1 MEAVQRAL
9 LPEKHRFQ
17 PAAVPCRCV
26 VRIRIMKILLT
37 GFEPF
42 GGEVI
47 NPSWEVARS
56 LHGHVIAGATVQ
68 ARCLPT
74 TFAGAPRA
82 LADALAAV
90 KPGLVVALGLASGRS
105 EISIERVAVNLID
118 ARMPDNAGER
128 PQDVPV
134 RADAPAAYFSTL
146 PIKAIRNGLR
156 AAGHPAGLSLTAGA
170 FVCNQLFFELQHR
183 LAGRGLRSGFIHL
196 PALPEQ
202 AARTQPAV
210 PSMGLGAQI
219 DAIKLALAIALAG
232 DEQAAASQADEG
244 APTS

>member
-1 MEAVQRAL
+1 MN
-9 LPEKHRFQ
+9 
-17 PAAVPCRCV
+17 
-26 VRIRIMKILLT
+26 ILLT

-56 LHGHVIAGATVQ
+56 LHGHVIAGAAVH

-82 LADALAAV
+82 LADALAVV
-90 KPGLVVALGLASGRS
+90 KPELVIALGQASGRS
-105 EISIERVAVNLID
+105 EVSIERVAVNLID
-118 ARMPDNAGER
+118 ARIPDNAGER

-134 RADAPAAYFSTL
+134 RADAPSAYFSTL
-146 PIKAIRNGLR
+146 PMKAIRNGLR

-183 LAGRGLRSGFIHL
+183 LAGRGPRSGFIHL

-202 AARTQPAV
+202 AARAQPTV
-210 PSMGLGAQI
+210 PSMGLAAQI
-219 DAIKLALAIALAG
+219 DAIRLAIAIALSG
-232 DEQAAASQADEG
+232 DEQAAAVQSDEG
-244 APTS
+244 SPTS

>member
-1 MEAVQRAL
+1 MQTTQARG
-9 LPEKHRFQ
+9 
-17 PAAVPCRCV
+17 VP
-26 VRIRIMKILLT
+26 IRENGGMNILLT

-42 GGEVI
+42 GGDAI

-56 LHGHVIAGATVQ
+56 LQGHVIAGATVH

-74 TFAGAPRA
+74 SFGGAPEA
-82 LADALAAV
+82 LEAALTLF
-90 KPGLVVALGLASGRS
+90 KPDLVIALGLASGRT

-118 ARMPDNAGER
+118 ARIPDNAGER

-134 RADAPAAYFSTL
+134 RPDAPAAYFSTL
-146 PIKAIRNGLR
+146 PVKAIRNGLR

-170 FVCNQLFFELQHR
+170 FVCNQVFFELQHR
-183 LAGRGLRSGFIHL
+183 LAGRGVRSGFIHV

-202 AARTQPAV
+202 AARAQPSV
-210 PSMGLGAQI
+210 PSMGLAAQI
-219 DAIKLALAIALAG
+219 AAIQLAVAIALESEEASAS
-232 DEQAAASQADEG
+232 AAPDEG

>member
-1 MEAVQRAL
+1 MN
-9 LPEKHRFQ
+9 
-17 PAAVPCRCV
+17 
-26 VRIRIMKILLT
+26 ILLT

-56 LHGHVIAGATVQ
+56 LHGHVIAGAAVH
-68 ARCLPT
+68 ARCLPM

-82 LADALAAV
+82 LADALAVV
-90 KPGLVVALGLASGRS
+90 KPELVIALGQASGRS
-105 EISIERVAVNLID
+105 EVSIERVAVNLID
-118 ARMPDNAGER
+118 ARIPDNAGER

-134 RADAPAAYFSTL
+134 RADAPSAYFSTL

-183 LAGRGLRSGFIHL
+183 LAGRGPRSGFIHL

-202 AARTQPAV
+202 AARTQPTV
-210 PSMGLGAQI
+210 PSMGLAAQI
-219 DAIKLALAIALAG
+219 DAIRLAIAIALSG
-232 DEQAAASQADEG
+232 DEQAAAAQSDEG
-244 APTS
+244 SPTS

>member
-1 MEAVQRAL
+1 M
-9 LPEKHRFQ
+9 
-17 PAAVPCRCV
+17 AA
-26 VRIRIMKILLT
+26 MNILLT

-42 GGEVI
+42 GGDAI

-56 LHGHVIAGATVQ
+56 LQGQVIGGATVH

-74 TFAGAPRA
+74 SFGGAPAALEAA
-82 LADALAAV
+82 LAIF
-90 KPGLVVALGLASGRS
+90 KPELVIALGQASGRT

-118 ARMPDNAGER
+118 ARIPDNAGER

-134 RADAPAAYFSTL
+134 RADAPLAYFSTL
-146 PIKAIRNGLR
+146 PVKAIRNGLR

-170 FVCNQLFFELQHR
+170 FVCNQVFFELQHR
-183 LAGRGLRSGFIHL
+183 LAGCGARSGFIHV

-202 AARTQPAV
+202 AARAQPSVA
-210 PSMGLGAQI
+210 SMGLAAQI
-219 DAIKLALAIALAG
+219 DAIRLAIAIALDG
-232 DEQAAASQADEG
+232 DEMLASAGPDEG

>member
-1 MEAVQRAL
+1 MN
-9 LPEKHRFQ
+9 
-17 PAAVPCRCV
+17 
-26 VRIRIMKILLT
+26 ILLT

-56 LHGHVIAGATVQ
+56 LHGHVIAGAAVH

-82 LADALAAV
+82 LADALAVV
-90 KPGLVVALGLASGRS
+90 KPKLVIALGQASGRS
-105 EISIERVAVNLID
+105 EVSIERVAVNFID
-118 ARMPDNAGER
+118 ARISDNAGER

-134 RADAPAAYFSTL
+134 RADAPSAYFSTL

-183 LAGRGLRSGFIHL
+183 LAGRGPRSGFIHL

-202 AARTQPAV
+202 AARAQPTV
-210 PSMGLGAQI
+210 PSMGLAAQI
-219 DAIKLALAIALAG
+219 DAIRLAIAIALSG
-232 DEQAAASQADEG
+232 DEQAAAVQSDEG
-244 APTS
+244 SPTS

>member
-1 MEAVQRAL
+1 M
-9 LPEKHRFQ
+9 
-17 PAAVPCRCV
+17 
-26 VRIRIMKILLT
+26 ILLT

-56 LHGHVIAGATVQ
+56 LHGQVIAGATVH

-82 LADALAAV
+82 LADAMAVV
-90 KPGLVVALGLASGRS
+90 KPELAIALGQASGRS

-118 ARMPDNAGER
+118 ARIPDNAGER

-134 RADAPAAYFSTL
+134 LADAPPAYFSTL
-146 PIKAIRNGLR
+146 PVKAIRNGLR
-156 AAGHPAGLSLTAGA
+156 AAGHPSGLSLTAGA

-202 AARTQPAV
+202 AARTLPTV
-210 PSMGLGAQI
+210 PSMGLAAQI
-219 DAIKLALAIALAG
+219 DAIKLAIAIALSG
-232 DEQAAASQADEG
+232 DEQVAAALADEG

>member
-1 MEAVQRAL
+1 MNHGE
-9 LPEKHRFQ
+9 PRF
-17 PAAVPCRCV
+17 VT
-26 VRIRIMKILLT
+26 MTHMNILIT

-47 NPSWEVARS
+47 NPAWEVARS
-56 LHGHVIAGATVQ
+56 LHGQIIAGASVQ
-68 ARCLPT
+68 ARCLPC

-82 LADALAAV
+82 LADALAMIR
-90 KPGLVVALGLASGRS
+90 PGLVIALGQASGRS

-118 ARMPDNAGER
+118 ARIADNAGSR

-146 PIKAIRNGLR
+146 PVKAMRNGLR
-156 AAGHPAGLSLTAGA
+156 AAGHPAGLSLSAGA
-170 FVCNQLFFELQHR
+170 FVCNQVFFELQHQ
-183 LAGRGLRSGFIHL
+183 LAGRELRSGFIHL

-202 AARTQPAV
+202 AARALPSV
-210 PSMGLGAQI
+210 PSMGLSAQI
-219 DAIKLALAIALAG
+219 DAIKLAVAIALAD
-232 DEQAAASQADEG
+232 DETLAGAYPDEG